1 MAIAKFARRRRM
13 NFSLLL
19 LSCLMVA
26 VLLRLVDISLANP
39 TEWSGWILLIG
50 CFALFVY
57 AGRKRLSMLP
67 LGRVAIWLQAHLY
80 IGMFCLFVF
89 GMHIEWR
96 FPSGWFEN
104 GLAVSFIGTV
114 VTGVIGIFWSRKL
127 PGRITRLG
135 DEVMYDRIPSFAVAL
150 NNEAEQLVLESVEK
164 TGSLAVADFYQKSG
178 HYFFGRPRFQWP
190 RLYRAHEP
198 SHKLERELDSLRRYM
213 RDDDSVF
220 ADQMCQLVRKK
231 DLLDAHYT
239 LQGALKHWLTVHVV
253 FAAAIIPMVLLH
265 IVLVYGFTSI

>member
-1 MAIAKFARRRRM
+1 MAMTNFARRRRI

-19 LSCLMVA
+19 LSCLAVA
-26 VLLRLVDISLANP
+26 ALFRLVEISLANP
-39 TEWSGWILLIG
+39 SEWSGWILLTG
-50 CFALFVY
+50 CFVLFVY

-80 IGMFCLFVF
+80 IGVFCLFVF
-89 GMHIEWR
+89 GMHIEWMI
-96 FPSGWFEN
+96 PSGWFET

-135 DEVMYDRIPSFAVAL
+135 EEIMYDRIPAFAVAL
-150 NNEAEQLVLESVEK
+150 NNEAEQLVLDSVEK

-178 HYFFGRPRFQWP
+178 HDFFGRPKFQWP

-198 SHKLERELDSLRRYM
+198 SHKIERELDSLRRYM
-213 RDDDSVF
+213 RDDESVF
-220 ADQMCQLVRKK
+220 ADQMYQLVRKK

-239 LQGALKHWLTVHVV
+239 LQGALKHWLTAHVV
-253 FAAAIIPMVLLH
+253 FSAAIIPMVLLH
-265 IVLVYGFTSI
+265 IVLIYGFTSI